1 MSEENVGIV
10 RRFCAA
16 SGLTSLESQMA
27 RLHPDIEWVPVQS
40 DPEYSV
46 HRGHDDVRAWLTS
59 WTESFPDMRW
69 ELDRILDAGSD
80 LVVAFVR
87 MAGRSDATGIDLE
100 TPSYAV
106 VFTLRGEKIAR
117 IHEYLDSQQALE
129 AAGLRE

>member
-1 MSEENVGIV
+1 MSEENVEIV

-46 HRGHDDVRAWLTS
+46 HSGHDDVRAWLTS
-59 WTESFPDMRW
+59 WAEAFPDLRW
-69 ELDRILDAGSD
+69 ELDRILDAGND

-87 MAGRSDATGIDLE
+87 LAGRSDATGMDLE

-106 VFTLRGEKIAR
+106 VFTLRGEKITR
-117 IHEYLDSQQALE
+117 IHEYVDSQEALE
-129 AAGLRE
+129 AAGLSE